1 MIRVTPPPQLLVT
14 PLPLALLLTT
24 SRLLTI
30 LLAVLLTNSYL
41 PTTDYSTSH
50 ATHYPSVS
58 HCSFR
63 ILTIC
68 KNPDTQLLYCT
79 CSVLSFLGE
88 ESEGD
93 QFRIDTRGDC
103 SAEMGRIAGWL
114 VIIFGKRDWGE
125 EIQERK

>member
-1 MIRVTPPPQLLVT
+1 M
-14 PLPLALLLTT
+14 
-24 SRLLTI
+24 LLTI
-30 LLAVLLTNSYL
+30 HL
-41 PTTDYSTSH
+41 SH
-50 ATHYPSVS
+50 TAQLK
-58 HCSFR
+58 

-114 VIIFGKRDWGE
+114 VIIFGKRDWGKKYKKGSGTGSTRMTR
-125 EIQERK
+125 IYFSGG

>member
-1 MIRVTPPPQLLVT
+1 M
-14 PLPLALLLTT
+14 
-24 SRLLTI
+24 LLTI
-30 LLAVLLTNSYL
+30 HL
-41 PTTDYSTSH
+41 PHT
-50 ATHYPSVS
+50 AQ
-58 HCSFR
+58 FK

-103 SAEMGRIAGWL
+103 SVEMGRIAGWL

-125 EIQERK
+125 KYKKGGGTGRTGSRKTFLNIGREDEEPLGGSDYPGQ